1 MTQLNGINY
10 TEMLLTD
17 EELAVVK
24 AMRNKTD
31 GCLKCEGVSDIDNGN
46 FSMGITDN
54 HLIVY
59 KDHQTITVQITYC
72 PFCGKKL
79 DEKKSN

>member
-1 MTQLNGINY
+1 MKKLNGINC
-10 TEMLLTD
+10 T
-17 EELAVVK
+17 
-24 AMRNKTD
+24 N
-31 GCLKCEGVSDIDNGN
+31 GCMKCEGIADIDNGN

-72 PFCGKKL
+72 PFCGKKIGT
-79 DEKKSN
+79 KKSN